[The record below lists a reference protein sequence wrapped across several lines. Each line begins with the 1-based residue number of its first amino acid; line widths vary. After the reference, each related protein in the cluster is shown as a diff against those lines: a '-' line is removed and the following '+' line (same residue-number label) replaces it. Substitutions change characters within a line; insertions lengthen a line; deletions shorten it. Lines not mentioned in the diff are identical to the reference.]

1 MIFSENRYPLF
12 GIMLCRRLNR
22 RVAVWHSQSGLST
35 RGAKASHAPRGVS
48 PVRQARCDARL
59 PAAYSKGTTVVAGKI
74 PRAHPSRHPEQVM
87 ASDTKSRAASSA
99 APSNGKSGGAAP
111 KAQSLGDAALS
122 QKARQQVA
130 AMQNSVAFT
139 QIVGVMMRS
148 QHYRTYT
155 LADLEWLLVPAL
167 LARQYRIGQATAKDG
182 MSFPVAVVLWASV
195 SAEVDRRL
203 AQLQEPPVRL
213 QPAEWTSG
221 DILWLAHAA
230 GEPRFVRHLLK
241 QLSETAFKGREVRM
255 LGRTK
260 DGKPAVH
267 VLPASAP
274 AAPA

>member
-1 MIFSENRYPLF
+1 
-12 GIMLCRRLNR
+12 
-22 RVAVWHSQSGLST
+22 
-35 RGAKASHAPRGVS
+35 
-48 PVRQARCDARL
+48 
-59 PAAYSKGTTVVAGKI
+59 
-74 PRAHPSRHPEQVM
+74 M
-87 ASDTKSRAASSA
+87 ASDNKSRAASSA
-99 APSNGKSGGAAP
+99 APSNGKSSGPAP
-111 KAQSLGDAALS
+111 KAQPLGDAALT
-122 QKARQQVA
+122 QKVRQQVN

-148 QHYRTYT
+148 QHYRAYT
-155 LADLEWLLVPAL
+155 LADLEWLLVPPM

-241 QLSETAFKGREVRM
+241 NLTETVFKGREVRM

-274 AAPA
+274 A

>member
-1 MIFSENRYPLF
+1 
-12 GIMLCRRLNR
+12 
-22 RVAVWHSQSGLST
+22 
-35 RGAKASHAPRGVS
+35 
-48 PVRQARCDARL
+48 
-59 PAAYSKGTTVVAGKI
+59 
-74 PRAHPSRHPEQVM
+74 M
-87 ASDTKSRAASSA
+87 ASDKKSRAASAA
-99 APSNGKSGGAAP
+99 APSNGKSSEPGPAP
-111 KAQSLGDAALS
+111 KAQSLGDAALT
-122 QKARQQVA
+122 QKVRQQVA

-148 QHYRTYT
+148 QHYRAYT
-155 LADLEWLLVPAL
+155 LADLEWLLVPAM

-241 QLSETAFKGREVRM
+241 QLTETAFKGREVRM

>member
-1 MIFSENRYPLF
+1 MRLARTVQQRY
-12 GIMLCRRLNR
+12 NY
-22 RVAVWHSQSGLST
+22 
-35 RGAKASHAPRGVS
+35 RGGV
-48 PVRQARCDARL
+48 L
-59 PAAYSKGTTVVAGKI
+59 I
-74 PRAHPSRHPEQVM
+74 AHPSRHPEQAM
-87 ASDTKSRAASSA
+87 ASDTKSRTASSA
-99 APSNGKSGGAAP
+99 TPSNGNGSETGAAP

-130 AMQNSVAFT
+130 AMQNAVAFT

-148 QHYRTYT
+148 QHYRAYK
-155 LADLEWLLVPAL
+155 LADLEWLLVPPM

-182 MSFPVAVVLWASV
+182 MTFPVAVVLWASV
-195 SAEVDRRL
+195 SAEVDGRL

-221 DILWLAHAA
+221 DILWLVHAA
-230 GEPRFVRHLLK
+230 GEPRFVRPVLK
-241 QLSETAFKGREVRM
+241 QLTETAFKGREVRM

-267 VLPASAP
+267 VLPASAA